1 MKTNFELSG
10 LNVNFNNI
18 KENECYV
25 IDKLIAAHTAI
36 NYEKE

>member
-18 KENECYV
+18 KENECYT

-36 NYEKE
+36 NCVKG

>member
-18 KENECYV
+18 KEDECYA
-25 IDKLIAAHTAI
+25 IDELIAAHIAI
-36 NYEKE
+36 NCVNG

>member
-18 KENECYV
+18 KENEYYA
-25 IDKLIAAHTAI
+25 INELIAAI
-36 NYEKE
+36 V